1 VVAVLLV
8 GAGSTVSAHPEGPDH
23 GLNESTYYTLWS
35 GDADSA
41 NVSTVLARND
51 TGETAAVRALAAGT
65 DIPLSEPPVAVERWN
80 RGDHGEMPG
89 PTPAVSIAPAGVHLR
104 DSGGIRDAYVAVFA
118 VQPLTR
124 VLVSPSR
131 QPLYVAPRGQV
142 LATADYRVQLPP
154 DDTTGNRTVRWR
166 LVDDDLVETRLL
178 VDGTRESTVG
188 GTHTPSLPYDFGT
201 GGLASGAT
209 TRALTVESEIT
220 VTLERR
226 VRTLVRR
233 CPASNTTGTASCTP
247 RWTVSTTE
255 RTETLIVRDTVA
267 VVPYELSVAGY
278 RARFPNGDLGLVVYR
293 NQPWLGYTFGNTS
306 VQGVW
311 RLYAARDP
319 AWDTLNWRTANG
331 TTTRHSPAHPLQMYA
346 YPIATGPT
354 AAPSD
359 RIALDAVY
367 GETVQPPT
375 LPPQVNLDALTEPYT
390 ASYGLA
396 TRIETTADAEA
407 LAATGLVRRVETTG
421 AEGTFADLVIWESNL
436 TLTVVET
443 TATTAT
449 VRVSLEDAATRAP
462 IETAARDGF
471 VLLAGERVNTT
482 ADGTVTRT
490 IPRPTG
496 AITARYEPGQ
506 WWLHYPA
513 YVGAGDVVSM
523 PGRELRVLAL
533 LYRLSIPVSLFLLAV
548 FLIDRIT
555 RLSVW
560 PPWRGYR

>member
-1 VVAVLLV
+1 
-8 GAGSTVSAHPEGPDH
+8 VSAHPEEPDH
-23 GLNESTYYTLWS
+23 GLNESTHYTLWS
-35 GDADSA
+35 GDVDRA
-41 NVSTVLARND
+41 NVSTVLDRNG

-89 PTPAVSIAPAGVHLR
+89 ATPAVSIAPAGVRLQ
-104 DSGGIRDAYVAVFA
+104 DSGVIRDAYVAVFA
-118 VQPLTR
+118 VQPSTR

-154 DDTTGNRTVRWR
+154 DATTGNRTVRWR
-166 LVDDDLVETRLL
+166 LVDDNLVETRLL
-178 VDGTRESTVG
+178 VDGVLESTVG
-188 GTHTPSLPYDFGT
+188 GTPTPSLAYDFGA
-201 GGLASGAT
+201 GGPTSGSR
-209 TRALTVESEIT
+209 TRTLTVESEIT

-226 VRTLVRR
+226 VQTLLRG
-233 CPASNTTGTASCTP
+233 CPVTNTTGNGSCTP
-247 RWTVSTTE
+247 RWTANTTE
-255 RTETLIVRDTVA
+255 HTETLTIRDTVA
-267 VVPYELSVAGY
+267 VVPYELSIAGY
-278 RARFPNGDLGLVVYR
+278 QARFPNGDLGLVVYR
-293 NQPWLGYTFGNTS
+293 NQPWLGYTLGNTS

-311 RLYAARDP
+311 RFYAARDP
-319 AWDTLNWRTANG
+319 AWDTLSWRAANG
-331 TTTRHSPAHPLQMYA
+331 TTTGHSPAHPLQVYA

-354 AAPSD
+354 VAPSD

-375 LPPQVNLDALTEPYT
+375 LAPQVNLDALTEPYT

-396 TRIETTADAEA
+396 TRIETTADTET
-407 LAATGLVRRVETTG
+407 LAATGLVRGVETTG

-449 VRVSLEDAATRAP
+449 VRVQLEDAATGAP
-462 IETAARDGF
+462 IETAARDG
-471 VLLAGERVNTT
+471 VILLSGERVNTT

-490 IPRPTG
+490 IPRPAG
-496 AITARYEPGQ
+496 AITARYDPGQ

-513 YVGAGDVVSM
+513 YVGDADVVSV
-523 PGRELRVLAL
+523 PGQELRVLAF

-555 RLSVW
+555 GLSVW